1 MPAYLVGKTDTAE
14 FPELTRFGFQP
25 ATELDKLRLRE
36 KINPSTQ
43 PKIIK
48 EMSDAEGQMAKGEL
62 QVMAKKAQELAAMMQ
77 DDTQLEAWVQ
87 SKITKAKDYISSVHD
102 YMNGNPDK
110 ID

>member
-1 MPAYLVGKTDTAE
+1 MDKISQQLFETWKTIVSA
-14 FPELTRFGFQP
+14 PVP
-25 ATELDKLRLRE
+25 VRE
-36 KINPSTQ
+36 ERDQ
-43 PKIIK
+43 
-48 EMSDAEGQMAKGEL
+48 EGQMAKGEL
-62 QVMAKKAQELAAMMQ
+62 SVLASKAQELAGMMK